1 MSPKRLKNGMKPSLY
16 PVRISKILPKPL
28 PRLFLDP
35 SYGPAYSGKAFF
47 PSGITHSSTFLHLFT
62 DASDLGCGFSS
73 NWHQFHITDREF
85 HQIVISLEHWCNQS
99 HN

>member
-1 MSPKRLKNGMKPSLY
+1 MS
-16 PVRISKILPKPL
+16 
-28 PRLFLDP
+28 RLFRDIECTKEQTDL
-35 SYGPAYSGKAFF
+35 SYSGKAFF